1 MQLIAGGCAM
11 FEPNTETTDGLID
24 RLARL
29 PVVAPEILMPG
40 LVLTALWPILR
51 VMLDSEVDAFLLA
64 FLVTIALRLAIKAEM
79 LILTAQSMLGRRLT
93 ILATL
98 ILGPGLLA
106 FLVLNG
112 DPSWC
117 QRFLSAYFLV
127 MAALF
132 LLDVIDGRAH
142 LTRFS
147 WPDIERPC
155 VHRVLGQLMVIYH
168 LGMLLANEVLA
179 GSAGFGNWLIFLGY
193 APLISHLVVQSMLAV
208 LREMAARGKGVC

>member
-1 MQLIAGGCAM
+1 MGMNSKSDTVDSLV
-11 FEPNTETTDGLID
+11 D
-24 RLARL
+24 RLSRL

-40 LVLTALWPILR
+40 LVLTVLWPILR
-51 VMLDSEVDAFLLA
+51 VALASEVDAFLIA

-79 LILTAQSMLGRRLT
+79 LILTANSRMGRRAT
-93 ILATL
+93 ILATMAF
-98 ILGPGLLA
+98 GPGLLA

-132 LLDVIDGRAH
+132 ALDLIDGKGH
-142 LTRFS
+142 LARHS

-155 VHRVLGQLMVIYH
+155 ARRVLAQLMVIYH
-168 LGMLLANEVLA
+168 LGMLLANEVLI
-179 GSAGFGNWLIFLGY
+179 GSAGYGNWLIFLGY
-193 APLISHLVVQSMLAV
+193 APLISHLVVQSTLAI
-208 LREMAARGKGVC
+208 LRDMAARGKGVC

>member
-1 MQLIAGGCAM
+1 MLDPMEQRADQLAQK
-11 FEPNTETTDGLID
+11 LD
-24 RLARL
+24 RF
-29 PVVAPEILMPG
+29 PVLAPEILMPG

-79 LILTAQSMLGRRLT
+79 LILTAQSHLGRRVTVIAALVF
-93 ILATL
+93 
-98 ILGPGLLA
+98 GPGLLA
-106 FLVLNG
+106 FLMLNG

-127 MAALF
+127 MAAMF
-132 LLDVIDGRAH
+132 LLDLIDGKAH
-142 LTRFS
+142 LTRHS

-155 VHRVLGQLMVIYH
+155 ARRVLGQLMVIYH
-168 LGMLLANEVLA
+168 LGMLLANEALI
-179 GSAGFGNWLIFLGY
+179 GSSGYGNWLVFLGY

-208 LREMAARGKGVC
+208 LRDMAARGRRVC

>member
-1 MQLIAGGCAM
+1 MTQKSEAVESLV
-11 FEPNTETTDGLID
+11 D
-24 RLARL
+24 RLSRVPAL
-29 PVVAPEILMPG
+29 APEILMPG

-51 VMLDSEVDAFLLA
+51 VALESEIDAFLIA

-79 LILTAQSMLGRRLT
+79 LILTVSSRLGRRAT
-93 ILATL
+93 IAATL
-98 ILGPGLLA
+98 TMGPGLLA

-132 LLDVIDGRAH
+132 ALDMIDGKGH
-142 LTRFS
+142 LARHS

-155 VHRVLGQLMVIYH
+155 ARRVLSQLMVIYH
-168 LGMLLANEVLA
+168 LGMLLANEVLS
-179 GSAGFGNWLIFLGY
+179 GSTSYGNWLIFLGY
-193 APLISHLVVQSMLAV
+193 APLISHLVVQSTLAV
-208 LREMAARGKGVC
+208 LKDISSRSSRVC